1 MGHRRFLPQGH
12 IWRKKKKVLFDGT
25 EDHRITPNEL
35 SGDQLLQKLMDVP
48 PVEFEKDKT
57 TRKRKRS
64 ELELNWTKKSIFFLV
79 ALLVN
84 IEIKTQLRCH
94 AH

>member
-1 MGHRRFLPQGH
+1 
-12 IWRKKKKVLFDGT
+12 
-25 EDHRITPNEL
+25 
-35 SGDQLLQKLMDVP
+35 MDVP
-48 PVEFEKDKT
+48 PVEFGKDKT

-84 IEIKTQLRCH
+84 IETKTQLRCY
-94 AH
+94 AY

>member
-1 MGHRRFLPQGH
+1 M
-12 IWRKKKKVLFDGT
+12 
-25 EDHRITPNEL
+25 TPNEL
-35 SGDQLLQKLMDVP
+35 FGDQLLQQLMDFP
-48 PVEFEKDKT
+48 PMEFEKDET

-64 ELELNWTKKSIFFLV
+64 ELKLNWTKKSIFFLV

-84 IEIKTQLRCH
+84 IETKTQLRCH

>member
-1 MGHRRFLPQGH
+1 
-12 IWRKKKKVLFDGT
+12 
-25 EDHRITPNEL
+25 
-35 SGDQLLQKLMDVP
+35 MDVP
-48 PVEFEKDKT
+48 PVEFGKDKT

-84 IEIKTQLRCH
+84 IETKTQLRCH